1 MSEARALV
9 NVIGNGVATIVISR
23 TEGELDL
30 ARVNGVLDGRVT
42 YAERV
47 AGLVDDN
54 PLGGYSL
61 APEEPACGA
70 FCLWDHSNLA
80 WASTIYCTRYLLA

>member
-54 PLGGYSL
+54 PLGGHSL
-61 APEEPACGA
+61 APDCGA
-70 FCLWDHSNLA
+70 FCLWDHSKLA